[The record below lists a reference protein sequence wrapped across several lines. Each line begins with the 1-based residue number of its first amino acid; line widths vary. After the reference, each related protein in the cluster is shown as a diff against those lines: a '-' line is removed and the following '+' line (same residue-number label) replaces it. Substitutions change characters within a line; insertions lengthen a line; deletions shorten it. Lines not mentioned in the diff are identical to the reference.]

1 MPGRRRHSPGDLAR
15 GERLGAAIAA
25 ARQARGRTQ
34 EEVARL
40 AEVALSTL
48 RKIETGQTCDPSFF
62 TVVEVARAVDER
74 LDALAKAAGSPETED
89 NERSERSPP

>member
-1 MPGRRRHSPGDLAR
+1 MAGRRPQTDDERAR

-34 EEVARL
+34 EEVASS

-48 RKIETGQTCDPSFF
+48 RKIETGQTPDPSFF
-62 TVVEVARAVDER
+62 TVAGVARAIGAG
-74 LDALAKAAGSPETED
+74 LDALVEAASISGSETTGEA
-89 NERSERSPP
+89 